1 MTITNISETPN
12 TEIKPQKPVKEVMD
26 KYIAGIPDGI
36 SRRNGM
42 IYLLVGSG
50 GSGKSSLLLSQFT
63 KGGAYHKKYH
73 NVYLFVPSASFHSVQ
88 KHPFEK
94 HDKVFH
100 ELTFDGL
107 AQLHDELLD
116 RKNKNIEDDEEPE
129 YNLVIIDDMAND
141 LKDKNI
147 LKMLNKMLIKARHL
161 NTGFIFTLQSFLY
174 MPRILRKQVTY
185 ATIFRPRT
193 RAEWQTINEEILQ
206 REDKDAKKIFDY
218 VFNEPYTHLDID
230 AFENRIYK
238 NFNELQITDT
248 DNL

>member
-1 MTITNISETPN
+1 
-12 TEIKPQKPVKEVMD
+12 
-26 KYIAGIPDGI
+26 
-36 SRRNGM
+36 
-42 IYLLVGSG
+42 
-50 GSGKSSLLLSQFT
+50 
-63 KGGAYHKKYH
+63 
-73 NVYLFVPSASFHSVQ
+73 
-88 KHPFEK
+88 
-94 HDKVFH
+94 
-100 ELTFDGL
+100 
-107 AQLHDELLD
+107 
-116 RKNKNIEDDEEPE
+116 
-129 YNLVIIDDMAND
+129 

-230 AFENRIYK
+230 AFENRMYK

-248 DNL
+248 DAM